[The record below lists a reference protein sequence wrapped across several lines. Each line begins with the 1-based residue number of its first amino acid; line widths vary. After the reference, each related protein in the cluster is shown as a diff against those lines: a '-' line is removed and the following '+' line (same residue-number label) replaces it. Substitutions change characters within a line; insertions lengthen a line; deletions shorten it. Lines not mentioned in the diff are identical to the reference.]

1 MPIEGVVLQMK
12 SMGIDAVVNF
22 PFPTPPDQVTLR
34 NAEAVLTHLG
44 ALSVPPVIPNG
55 GSEVVLSGTLGGRI
69 TDLGKAMSLFP
80 LSPRFS
86 RIIVGGRQ
94 HRCLPYVICIV
105 SALSVGDP
113 FIREEGISE
122 DREGVDGEFEEDTA
136 HLHSEAVRAK
146 EAHRLRRKAFFQ
158 SQQVVQYSCF
168 FPPSNPDEYLRC
180 MDLLETFSA
189 TCLDSCLS

>member
-12 SMGIDAVVNF
+12 SIGIDTVVNF
-22 PFPTPPDQVTLR
+22 PFPTPPDRAALR

-44 ALSVPPVIPNG
+44 ALSVSPVIPKG
-55 GSEVVLSGTLGGRI
+55 GSEVVLSGGRI
-69 TDLGKAMSLFP
+69 TDLGKSMSLFP

-113 FIREEGISE
+113 FIREEGINE
-122 DREGVDGEFEEDTA
+122 DEVGVDGEFEEDTA
-136 HLHSEAVRAK
+136 HLHSEAARVK

-158 SQQVVQYSCF
+158 SQQVCITLLF
-168 FPPSNPDEYLRC
+168 FL
-180 MDLLETFSA
+180 
-189 TCLDSCLS
+189 

>member
-22 PFPTPPDQVTLR
+22 PFPTPPDKVTLR
-34 NAEAVLTHLG
+34 KAEAVLTHLG
-44 ALSVPPVIPNG
+44 ALSVSPVIPKG

-86 RIIVGGRQ
+86 RMIVGGRQ
-94 HRCLPYVICIV
+94 HRCLPYVISIV

-122 DREGVDGEFEEDTA
+122 DREIVDAEFEENTA
-136 HLHSEAVRAK
+136 HLHSEAARAK
-146 EAHRLRRKAFFQ
+146 EAHRLRRKAFFR
-158 SQQVVQYSCF
+158 SQQVCPTHRVRF
-168 FPPSNPDEYLRC
+168 
-180 MDLLETFSA
+180 
-189 TCLDSCLS
+189 